1 MRVVENGLA
10 ELDNMDGHYV
20 MFRYGIDDT
29 EPETVFIKITRERW
43 TKLNKPTELYLE
55 LTI

>member
-20 MFRYGIDDT
+20 MFRYDIDDT